1 MKMKKYRN
9 KSRFNHYSNKI
20 LMDVPQ
26 YIWSSIEN
34 KDLLF
39 ATQLYL
45 IAQHINY
52 SLLFE
57 VGSTDLSIKYPIV
70 SKQWD
75 VINQFKNIIL
85 NKCNNVLQSLDV
97 QPGSIANCLA
107 AFVLLNGTS
116 FSDLLDKL
124 ISMHSEG
131 ESGGLILQYFN
142 KNSRSRSIFFTFSV
156 RFESRIITRIFFLL

>member
-1 MKMKKYRN
+1 MYYYIIFFYRN
-9 KSRFNHYSNKI
+9 VEASQDSIIIQIKI

-75 VINQFKNIIL
+75 VISQFKNIIL

-97 QPGSIANCLA
+97 QPGVSIYFILYYKILYIIYN
-107 AFVLLNGTS
+107 FIMMLLK
-116 FSDLLDKL
+116 F
-124 ISMHSEG
+124 I
-131 ESGGLILQYFN
+131 
-142 KNSRSRSIFFTFSV
+142 
-156 RFESRIITRIFFLL
+156 

>member
-1 MKMKKYRN
+1 MYYYIIFFYRN
-9 KSRFNHYSNKI
+9 VEASQDSIIIQIKI

-75 VINQFKNIIL
+75 VISQFKNIIL

-97 QPGSIANCLA
+97 QPGVGIYFILYYKILYIIYNFIMMLLKSI
-107 AFVLLNGTS
+107 
-116 FSDLLDKL
+116 
-124 ISMHSEG
+124 
-131 ESGGLILQYFN
+131 
-142 KNSRSRSIFFTFSV
+142 
-156 RFESRIITRIFFLL
+156 

>member
-1 MKMKKYRN
+1 MYYYIIFFYRN
-9 KSRFNHYSNKI
+9 VEASQDSIIIQIKI

-75 VINQFKNIIL
+75 VISQFKNIIL

-97 QPGSIANCLA
+97 QPGVSIYFILYYKILYIIYN
-107 AFVLLNGTS
+107 FIMMLL
-116 FSDLLDKL
+116 K
-124 ISMHSEG
+124 
-131 ESGGLILQYFN
+131 
-142 KNSRSRSIFFTFSV
+142 SI
-156 RFESRIITRIFFLL
+156 

>member
-1 MKMKKYRN
+1 MYYYITFFYRN
-9 KSRFNHYSNKI
+9 IETNQDSIIIQIKI

-97 QPGSIANCLA
+97 QPGVSIYFILYYKILCIIYN
-107 AFVLLNGTS
+107 FIMILL
-116 FSDLLDKL
+116 K
-124 ISMHSEG
+124 
-131 ESGGLILQYFN
+131 
-142 KNSRSRSIFFTFSV
+142 SI
-156 RFESRIITRIFFLL
+156 